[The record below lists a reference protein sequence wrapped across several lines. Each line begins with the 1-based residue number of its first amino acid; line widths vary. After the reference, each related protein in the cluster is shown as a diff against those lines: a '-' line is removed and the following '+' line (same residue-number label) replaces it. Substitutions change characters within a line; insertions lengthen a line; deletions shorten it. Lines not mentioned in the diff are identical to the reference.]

1 MKKQPNL
8 AENIK
13 VRVKPFEKQILQDAA
28 RKENTTISS
37 IMRNAVFEKPTVPE
51 CVLTVRC
58 IIEKNKIY
66 NRIASMPL
74 APDIRKKIL
83 EEVSGLD

>member
-1 MKKQPNL
+1 MKKQTNL
-8 AENIK
+8 EDNIK
-13 VRVKPFEKQILQDAA
+13 VRVKPFEKQALQDAA
-28 RKENTTISS
+28 IKENTTISS
-37 IMRNAVFEKPTVPE
+37 IMRNSVFEKPTVPE

-58 IIEKNKIY
+58 IVERNKIY
-66 NRIASMPL
+66 NHIASMPL